1 MCMYNRCGCVWVWV
15 CVDSHMRWYSRYSSY
30 TLFFFLT
37 LSQEQEVDIRRQQI
51 EAEQRANAE
60 REKELEAARARTRN
74 AATGAQQPAKPV
86 SGPLHFFIS
95 VSFFPPHF

>member
-1 MCMYNRCGCVWVWV
+1 MCVGVGVRGLTHEMVF
-15 CVDSHMRWYSRYSSY
+15 SLFKLY
-30 TLFFFLT
+30 TLFFLT